1 VSEFPTN
8 IGAASIELGFPLAVA
23 VLFWRAPKLRSK
35 LVVLL
40 GALTPPLI
48 VYLSIGIGYLLNS
61 ADRGARWAFDAA
73 WEMSVFPYIA
83 IIGAGLAL
91 SCLSRPR
98 RNAAPICIRSNWRT
112 NRFFSSYARV
122 QGDLNRLTIGSSDR
136 GAAAS
141 VSQGGS
147 R

>member
-73 WEMSVFPYIA
+73 WEMSVFPYMA

-98 RNAAPICIRSNWRT
+98 RMPLRYALGLIGAPIG
-112 NRFFSSYARV
+112 FSLV
-122 QGDLNRLTIGSSDR
+122 ML
-136 GAAAS
+136 
-141 VSQGGS
+141 VSKVTS
-147 R
+147 IA

>member
-1 VSEFPTN
+1 VSEFPTS

-23 VLFWRAPKLRSK
+23 VLIWRAPKLRSK

-40 GALTPPLI
+40 GALTPPLL

-61 ADRGARWAFDAA
+61 ADRSARWAFDAA

-91 SCLSRPR
+91 SCISQPR
-98 RNAAPICIRSNWRT
+98 RMPLRYALGLIGAPIG
-112 NRFFSSYARV
+112 FSLV
-122 QGDLNRLTIGSSDR
+122 ML
-136 GAAAS
+136 
-141 VSQGGS
+141 VSKVTS
-147 R
+147 IA